1 MKYEKEI
8 PLTPLTQAR
17 TLREMPCAGMVRDR
31 HISLWRLFAKLDL
44 VLNSITKGLNNG
56 HHCG

>member
-31 HISLWRLFAKLDL
+31 HIPLWRLFAKLDPDGAQ
-44 VLNSITKGLNNG
+44 KR
-56 HHCG
+56 